1 MPATQFICPD
11 GNRVPILQCLQSCPQ
26 GERCMFLPTLRAIA
40 KSLHRDITEPTVTE
54 LIAGVRET
62 YLKKTT
68 DYAVSPQS
76 VLYAFMAKAFM
87 PYMNIA
93 RRAICSV
100 KFV

>member
-1 MPATQFICPD
+1 MPAIQFICPD

-62 YLKKTT
+62 YLKK
-68 DYAVSPQS
+68 QRIM
-76 VLYAFMAKAFM
+76 L
-87 PYMNIA
+87 
-93 RRAICSV
+93 
-100 KFV
+100 